1 MVSWAEE
8 GGWWPEMDA
17 ATQPSR
23 LQTFT
28 RSPPSLPPFVNFI
41 SFHISHDGGKGS
53 KKKYEQILTRDSLF
67 DTGHIQN
74 YELHFH
80 LCCEKTNDDGRDR
93 P

>member
-8 GGWWPEMDA
+8 EGWWPEMDA

-41 SFHISHDGGKGS
+41 SFHISHGGRKVS
-53 KKKYEQILTRDSLF
+53 KKKNEQKLTGDSLV
-67 DTGHIQN
+67 DTHVRS
-74 YELHFH
+74 YSEL
-80 LCCEKTNDDGRDR
+80 
-93 P
+93 